1 MLNLD
6 TLTIPNYP
14 IILSMLSHIVPHNRS
29 SNYSKLS
36 ILSQSVYI
44 IPYDPTLSDMII
56 AHYPIWSHISPY
68 YLIFIHVIVHKK
80 LSTNLQ
86 HILPEKKKKNL
97 ARTCWSR
104 SSWPA
109 LPTWRP
115 SAVRCMRKTMKNPA
129 IHGRGELFWWMM
141 MEWEWSWDNN
151 MGKSWDENR
160 LSF

>member
-1 MLNLD
+1 
-6 TLTIPNYP
+6 
-14 IILSMLSHIVPHNRS
+14 MLSHIVPHNRS

-86 HILPEKKKKNL
+86 HILPEKKKKPGQDMLIQKFL
-97 ARTCWSR
+97 AGIANMAAFSR
-104 SSWPA
+104 EVHAKNHEKPCDSRAGGA
-109 LPTWRP
+109 LL
-115 SAVRCMRKTMKNPA
+115 VNDDGMRM
-129 IHGRGELFWWMM
+129 I
-141 MEWEWSWDNN
+141 
-151 MGKSWDENR
+151 MG
-160 LSF
+160 